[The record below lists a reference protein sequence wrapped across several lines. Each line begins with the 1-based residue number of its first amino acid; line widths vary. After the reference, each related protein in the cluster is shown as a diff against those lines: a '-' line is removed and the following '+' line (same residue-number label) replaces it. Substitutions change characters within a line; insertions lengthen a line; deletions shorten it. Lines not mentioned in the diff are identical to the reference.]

1 MLHPRFLTDRYRLIR
16 SLLVGS
22 LAYLVSIQ
30 FLGLK
35 ESFTLSVT
43 CALAWDFIQ
52 LFRHTWL
59 LSIEQ
64 TRSIFTRWESNESFV
79 AVRTIA
85 LVFMS
90 IGILSFCI
98 SDLQHSSSV
107 LPKSIHTLTT
117 FFALFLTWLQLH
129 NGFAIYYAK
138 SYFERNRTPLQ
149 DGEGQQAF
157 IFEGQEPC
165 FSDFI
170 YVSYSIGLTYS
181 MTDCSLEDSS
191 LRRIVIIH
199 CIASFLF
206 YSTVLSMILA
216 IITQV

>member
-16 SLLVGS
+16 SFLVGS
-22 LAYLVSIQ
+22 LVYLASIQ
-30 FLGLK
+30 FLSFK

-43 CALAWDFIQ
+43 CALVWDFVQ

-59 LSIEQ
+59 LTIEQ

-117 FFALFLTWLQLH
+117 FFALFLSWLQLH

-138 SYFERNRTPLQ
+138 SYFERNRLLFRR
-149 DGEGQQAF
+149 EK
-157 IFEGQEPC
+157 
-165 FSDFI
+165 
-170 YVSYSIGLTYS
+170 VSRHLF
-181 MTDCSLEDSS
+181 
-191 LRRIVIIH
+191 LRGKNLV
-199 CIASFLF
+199 
-206 YSTVLSMILA
+206 LA
-216 IITQV
+216 ISFMCLTGRFNLFDDRLQP

>member
-117 FFALFLTWLQLH
+117 FFALFLIFQALQNRFYSISSRSGTPPGGHFWSFFLASP
-129 NGFAIYYAK
+129 FSSFFRRSICVRIPSSRALAK
-138 SYFERNRTPLQ
+138 SSGVIRSCLPARKYLPHFTVRPSA
-149 DGEGQQAF
+149 EG
-157 IFEGQEPC
+157 
-165 FSDFI
+165 
-170 YVSYSIGLTYS
+170 
-181 MTDCSLEDSS
+181 
-191 LRRIVIIH
+191 
-199 CIASFLF
+199 
-206 YSTVLSMILA
+206 
-216 IITQV
+216 